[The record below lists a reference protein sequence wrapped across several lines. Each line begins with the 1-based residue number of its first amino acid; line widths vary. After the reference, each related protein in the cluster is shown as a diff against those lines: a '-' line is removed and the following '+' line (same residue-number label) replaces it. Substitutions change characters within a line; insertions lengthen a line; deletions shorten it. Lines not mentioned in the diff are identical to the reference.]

1 MCGASALTADVAFR
15 AVSFVRRVFNTAC
28 LAAFYTNRAVVLGI
42 RRMMTVLDGCATLVA
57 LGAILG
63 LVCLVFSTFDLL
75 VAVLAN
81 RAVAVRDV
89 GRVLCRILSGRT
101 ANRAGGITNVNVGV
115 RRVGDGLSAVFA
127 NQAVAIQRLVSV
139 AGTNVA
145 ASVFTG
151 DVVLVCIA
159 VGRHA
164 IISSACAVAIC
175 VALVG
180 IQMSQCR
187 IAFTGLRI
195 VCAADTADLFFNLC
209 LGAGSGIQ
217 RGPFIKI
224 MRDLSGVSAAVTF
237 GIACVVKIVT
247 QRLVAL
253 AGLRAAA
260 GAAGAGFD
268 LGIQAIGRSSG
279 CPIAEIVILFA
290 DHTDEVATLAV
301 TICIAVVIVSMTQRS
316 FADHY
321 LFCTADVA
329 ESVQQLCT
337 GAACR
342 DLGCKFGL
350 KFVLDRS
357 RVIALRAVAG
367 NVAIVIIDVAEWFAC
382 ISRLLCTAKR
392 AGSCFNGGSITV
404 SSGLD
409 GPFAEAMNVF
419 TLRAA
424 VVADLITGIVIH
436 VIGYNSYGTADVTVS
451 VTGVIV
457 GVRLRNSELA
467 ANVTIRIAS
476 GCVYVVGG
484 HSECTADIA
493 GGIASVGI
501 LMSTGDS
508 ERAANLAGLCAIVY
522 VNVVCGSDGA
532 AEVTVGI
539 AIVAVNMI
547 GSHARFAA
555 GVTICI
561 AEAGIGVCSSTRA
574 LLTASITDK
583 VTIACVGVFDRLTL
597 FAASVAFRIGAAL
610 EGVLGFR
617 LTRYAIA
624 FVAGRVAG
632 RGVIV
637 ILSEAA
643 CKCKEHQHQR
653 QCAK

>member
-1 MCGASALTADVAFR
+1 MIAFFYHPENKTRLPKGSLANFLKSKGSPGEPVLAGERFLLTIVTLAVGVAVGVCSASALTADIAFR
-15 AVSFVRRVFNTAC
+15 AVSFVRRVINTAC
-28 LAAFYTNRAVVLGI
+28 LATFCTNRAVSFVRI
-42 RRMMTVLDGCATLVA
+42 MRCALDGCATLVA

-63 LVCLVFSTFDLL
+63 LVCFVFSIFDLL

-101 ANRAGGITNVNVGV
+101 ANRAFYITNVNVGV

-127 NQAVAIQRLVSV
+127 NQTVGLQRLVSV

-159 VGRHA
+159 VGRCALKSALA
-164 IISSACAVAIC
+164 ITNRITF
-175 VALVG
+175 VG
-180 IQMSQCR
+180 IRVIKRS
-187 IAFTGLRI
+187 IAYAGLRI
-195 VCAADTADLFFNLC
+195 VCAADTADLFFDLC
-209 LGAGSGIQ
+209 LGAGSGLQ

-268 LGIQAIGRSSG
+268 LGIQAISRSSG
-279 CPIAEIVILFA
+279 CPITEIVILFA
-290 DHTDEVATLAV
+290 DHTDEVATLTV
-301 TICIAVVIVSMTQRS
+301 TICIAVVIVNMTHS
-316 FADHY
+316 GFADHY

-342 DLGCKFGL
+342 DLGCKFGRI
-350 KFVLDRS
+350 FVLDRS
-357 RVIALRAVAG
+357 RVIALCAVAG
-367 NVAIVIIDVAEWFAC
+367 NVAIVIVDVAECFAC
-382 ISRLLCTAKR
+382 ISRLLCTAKC

-419 TLRAA
+419 ALCAT
-424 VVADLITGIVIH
+424 VVADLITGIVVH
-436 VIGYNSYGTADVTVS
+436 VIRYNSYGTADVTVS

-457 GVRLRNSELA
+457 GVRLRNSGLT

-476 GCVYVVGG
+476 GCVYVV
-484 HSECTADIA
+484 
-493 GGIASVGI
+493 
-501 LMSTGDS
+501 
-508 ERAANLAGLCAIVY
+508 
-522 VNVVCGSDGA
+522 
-532 AEVTVGI
+532 
-539 AIVAVNMI
+539 
-547 GSHARFAA
+547 
-555 GVTICI
+555 
-561 AEAGIGVCSSTRA
+561 
-574 LLTASITDK
+574 
-583 VTIACVGVFDRLTL
+583 
-597 FAASVAFRIGAAL
+597 
-610 EGVLGFR
+610 
-617 LTRYAIA
+617 
-624 FVAGRVAG
+624 
-632 RGVIV
+632 
-637 ILSEAA
+637 
-643 CKCKEHQHQR
+643 
-653 QCAK
+653 